1 MTSVTQLQQ
10 RAVDYAKSGNFG
22 PDAIDTNLQLADLA
36 PDNEGAW
43 TRLARCYLESGR
55 LDDATAATESAL
67 KLNPQNTIARSLQLE
82 ASKRREQ
89 RRGRLPRFVRR
100 RARARR

>member
-22 PDAIDTNLQLADLA
+22 PDAIDTNLQLAGLA

-55 LDDATAATESAL
+55 LDDATAATRVGAEVEPAEHHR
-67 KLNPQNTIARSLQLE
+67 P
-82 ASKRREQ
+82 
-89 RRGRLPRFVRR
+89 
-100 RARARR
+100 